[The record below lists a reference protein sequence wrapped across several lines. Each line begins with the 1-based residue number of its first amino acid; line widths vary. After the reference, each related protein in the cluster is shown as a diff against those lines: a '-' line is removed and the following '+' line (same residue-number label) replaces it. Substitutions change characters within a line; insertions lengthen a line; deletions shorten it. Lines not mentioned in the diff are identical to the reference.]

1 MPLTRRGL
9 LAAGAGGIAGA
20 ALIGEAATRNVHDD
34 ARRFRDWIERRPD
47 PFIPDAPEGV
57 VKLETVHSAARGQDV
72 DLFTAVP
79 HGYGSGAGLPVC
91 LILHGATARPKD
103 FQPFGLPRFLT
114 AAVRR
119 GAPPF
124 VLMGADGDLL
134 SWEPDPGGGDDPQRM
149 VLEELPRWAE
159 ERGFD
164 ARRLAGWGW
173 SMGGFGVLHIA
184 EVKPGFLRGAAAF
197 SPAVGPG
204 DDVFAS
210 ISRLAGTPLGIWCGR
225 DDPLYPDVRA
235 LVAALPERPRVLAYA
250 PGAHTRVY
258 WNSVT
263 LPALAFVGSVLG
275 PATSG

>member
-1 MPLTRRGL
+1 MTAFTRRRL

-20 ALIGEAATRNVHDD
+20 GALAAVAAGPAGIHDD
-34 ARRFRDWIERRPD
+34 GRRLRDFILRRPD
-47 PFIPDAPEGV
+47 AFIPSAPEGV
-57 VKLETVHSAARGQDV
+57 VRLETVHSDARGRDV

-79 HGYGSGAGLPVC
+79 EGYGAGKGLPVC
-91 LILHGATARPKD
+91 LVLHGATARPRD

-124 VLMGADGDLL
+124 VLMGADGGLL
-134 SWEPDPGGGDDPQRM
+134 YWERDPASDDDPQRM
-149 VLEELPRWAE
+149 VLEELPRWAA

-164 ARRLAGWGW
+164 AGRLAGWGW
-173 SMGGFGVLHIA
+173 SMGGFGVLHVA
-184 EVKPGFLRGAAAF
+184 EAQPGFLRGVAAF
-197 SPAVGPG
+197 SPAVAQG

-210 ISRLAGTPLGIWCGR
+210 IERLAGTPIAVWCGR
-225 DDPLYPDVRA
+225 DDPLYPNVRQ
-235 LVAALPERPRVLAYA
+235 LVAALPEPPRVVAYA

-263 LPALAFVGSVLG
+263 LPALAFAGSVLG
-275 PATSG
+275 AT

>member
-114 AAVRR
+114 A
-119 GAPPF
+119 G
-124 VLMGADGDLL
+124 
-134 SWEPDPGGGDDPQRM
+134 
-149 VLEELPRWAE
+149 
-159 ERGFD
+159 
-164 ARRLAGWGW
+164 
-173 SMGGFGVLHIA
+173 
-184 EVKPGFLRGAAAF
+184 
-197 SPAVGPG
+197 
-204 DDVFAS
+204 
-210 ISRLAGTPLGIWCGR
+210 
-225 DDPLYPDVRA
+225 
-235 LVAALPERPRVLAYA
+235 
-250 PGAHTRVY
+250 
-258 WNSVT
+258 
-263 LPALAFVGSVLG
+263 
-275 PATSG
+275 